1 MSVARPARPAILRD
15 RKRVTVEE
23 AQRHTRGAA
32 HAPAVLLDVR
42 ERDEWDAGRA
52 PGALHAALSAL
63 VAGAALPEA
72 ARGRPLVV
80 ICRSGNRSQQAVGLL
95 RARGVDAVDVEGGMR
110 QWAAAGYSVVGPGD
124 DEGSKT

>member
-1 MSVARPARPAILRD
+1 MSAAHPARPAMLRD

-23 AQRHTRGAA
+23 ARRHTRGA

-52 PGALHAALSAL
+52 PGALHAPLSAL

-80 ICRSGNRSQQAVGLL
+80 ICRSGNRSQQAVVLL
-95 RARGVDAVDVEGGMR
+95 RARGVEAVDVEGGIR
-110 QWAAAGYSVVGPGD
+110 QWAAAGYPVVGPGG
-124 DEGSKT
+124 DEGATA